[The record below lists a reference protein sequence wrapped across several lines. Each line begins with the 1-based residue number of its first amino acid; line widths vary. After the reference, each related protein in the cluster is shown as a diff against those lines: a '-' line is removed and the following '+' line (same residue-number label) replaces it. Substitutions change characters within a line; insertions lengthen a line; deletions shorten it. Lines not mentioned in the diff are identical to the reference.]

1 MKKLYGLLLA
11 ILLAGAGQ
19 TTAQKLTFDK
29 QLKVSVFNESTALP
43 FIRSQWGDLHPGI
56 QIATSWT
63 HKQKGEVTT
72 FVEAQLSG
80 YHHKF
85 FQNALTLSGAY
96 GLRYTILGGLSAE
109 VAAGL
114 GYMHQWSDNPTFEPV
129 EGGGFEQKRD
139 WGRPEAMINS
149 HIGLNYVTNGITIFG
164 RYQWF
169 AEAPFAYKNGVP
181 LFSHTAVHI
190 GIGFNI

>member
-11 ILLAGAGQ
+11 FLLAATCQ
-19 TTAQKLTFDK
+19 TTAQKLTFDN
-29 QLKVSVFNESTALP
+29 QIKVSVFNESTALP

-56 QIATSWT
+56 QVATSWT
-63 HKQKGEVTT
+63 HKQKGATTT
-72 FVEAQLSG
+72 FVELQLAG
-80 YHHKF
+80 YHHKY
-85 FQNALTLSGAY
+85 FQNALTASGTY

-109 VAAGL
+109 IAAGL

-129 EGGGFEQKRD
+129 EGGDFEQKRD

-149 HIGLNYVTNGITIFG
+149 HIGLNYEVNGITVFG

-181 LFSHTAVHI
+181 LFSHTAVHL
-190 GIGFNI
+190 GVAFHL